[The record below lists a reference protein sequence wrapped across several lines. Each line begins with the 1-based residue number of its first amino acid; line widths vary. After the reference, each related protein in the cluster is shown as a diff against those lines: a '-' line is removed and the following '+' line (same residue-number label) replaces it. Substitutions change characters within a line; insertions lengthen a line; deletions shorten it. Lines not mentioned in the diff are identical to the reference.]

1 MVATRGTSLR
11 RGLQILAALGSE
23 AALAEGGLGVT
34 QLASLTGHEK
44 SQVSRTVAVLTEHG
58 LAERVPG
65 GTAYRL
71 GWECFALAARA
82 GQSRLIQDATEALEK
97 LVAQVGEAAH
107 LSVLQGAQILTL
119 VTRSPAHAIVA
130 RGWVGRTVPAHC
142 TSSGRALLLDRDRDA
157 LVDLLG
163 PGPFPTYGPNT
174 PSDAAELERRIHRAR
189 RIGYAVADEESE
201 AGLVAAAAPVRDFTG
216 NVVAAV
222 NVSGPKFRLGERL
235 PQAGELVRAAAEQI
249 SANLGAPHVPAAER
263 RPTPRPYRAAAAKD
277 DRAEHGG
284 AVPLRSGGASRDGRV
299 PTLGVGTL
307 TEEEEAT

>member
-11 RGLQILAALGSE
+11 RGLQILAALGSD
-23 AALAEGGLGVT
+23 AALAEGGVGVT
-34 QLASLTGHEK
+34 QLAALTGHEK
-44 SQVSRTVAVLTEHG
+44 SQVSRTVAVLTEYG
-58 LAERVPG
+58 LAERSPG
-65 GTAYRL
+65 GMGYRL

-82 GQSRLIQDATEALEK
+82 GQPRLIQDATGALEG
-97 LVAQVGEAAH
+97 LVSQVGEAAH

-119 VTRSPAHAIVA
+119 LTRSPAHAIVA
-130 RGWVGRTVPAHC
+130 SGWVGRTVPAHC

-163 PGPFPTYGPNT
+163 PGPFPAYGPNA
-174 PSDAAELERRIHRAR
+174 PGDPGELERRIRRAR

-235 PQAGELVRAAAEQI
+235 HEAGELVRAAAEQI
-249 SANLGAPHVPAAER
+249 SANLGAPHVLAAER
-263 RPTPRPYRAAAAKD
+263 RPTPRHYRAAAAKD
-277 DRAEHGG
+277 ERAAHGG
-284 AVPLRSGGASRDGRV
+284 AARLRSGGGSRDDRV
-299 PTLGVGTL
+299 PGPGVDTL
-307 TEEEEAT
+307 TEEEGT